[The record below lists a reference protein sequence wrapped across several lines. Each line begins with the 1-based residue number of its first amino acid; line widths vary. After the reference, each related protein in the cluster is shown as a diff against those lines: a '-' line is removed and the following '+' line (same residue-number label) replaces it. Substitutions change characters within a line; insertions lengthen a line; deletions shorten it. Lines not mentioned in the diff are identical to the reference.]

1 MIQATA
7 TLTCPHC
14 GHRDTQVM
22 PNDACVFFWTC
33 PGCGDILRPRP
44 GDCCVFCSYADR
56 PCPPVQAAGERPGAC
71 CG

>member
-1 MIQATA
+1 MIQSAA

-22 PNDACVFFWTC
+22 PSNACVFFWIC
-33 PGCGDILRPRP
+33 PGCGDTLRPRP
-44 GDCCVFCSYADR
+44 GDCCVFCSYSDV
-56 PCPPVQAAGERPGAC
+56 PCPPVQAAGGRPGAC